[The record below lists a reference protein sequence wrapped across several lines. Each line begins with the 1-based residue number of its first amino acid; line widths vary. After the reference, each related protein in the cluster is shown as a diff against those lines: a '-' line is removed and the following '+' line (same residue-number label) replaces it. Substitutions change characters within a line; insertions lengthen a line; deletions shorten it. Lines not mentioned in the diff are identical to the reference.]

1 MDPRVVSLHHIS
13 TDVARDAG
21 IGAAGSPAV
30 SQQQVDRF
38 QALLAEGTPHAP
50 VQAPGESGSL
60 IGKAIA
66 EQAEQYR
73 NVPNDLMYSIHH
85 MSELSM
91 QRLMAVDM
99 TLQLE
104 VASLNSDL
112 QVKMATVQS
121 SKESVQTLMKN
132 Q

>member
-1 MDPRVVSLHHIS
+1 MDPRVSSIYPIS
-13 TDVARDAG
+13 TGVAADAV
-21 IGAAGSPAV
+21 IGPAGGHAV
-30 SQQQVDRF
+30 SPQQADRF
-38 QALLAEGTPHAP
+38 KALLAEGTPHAP
-50 VQAPGESGSL
+50 VQALGESGSL
-60 IGKAIA
+60 ITKAIT
-66 EQAEQYR
+66 EQAEQYQ